1 MGTRRRR
8 RHGHDVLIVLL
19 LGVLA
24 VAAALAWIAQHL
36 AVLAGVALL
45 IGGAYYLGQLHGLR
59 QARPGQ
65 VRQQVRPGQAWPGGA
80 PAALPAVTLP
90 RADAGDRDEEPG
102 TRQPAGLQADRDS
115 LLSDPRSGV
124 RPLSQLR
131 GPS

>member
-8 RHGHDVLIVLL
+8 PHGHDVLIVLL

-24 VAAALAWIAQHL
+24 VA
-36 AVLAGVALL
+36 
-45 IGGAYYLGQLHGLR
+45 
-59 QARPGQ
+59 
-65 VRQQVRPGQAWPGGA
+65 
-80 PAALPAVTLP
+80 AALPAVTLP

-131 GPS
+131 GPL

>member
-1 MGTRRRR
+1 
-8 RHGHDVLIVLL
+8 
-19 LGVLA
+19 
-24 VAAALAWIAQHL
+24 
-36 AVLAGVALL
+36 
-45 IGGAYYLGQLHGLR
+45 
-59 QARPGQ
+59 
-65 VRQQVRPGQAWPGGA
+65 
-80 PAALPAVTLP
+80 VTLP